1 MLKRL
6 WIFLNPLDNNT
17 KKVYIKTENKI
28 RFWNHSLPVI
38 FALPQ
43 PVATSSYIYILL
55 TSYMLHFPKTQT
67 PQLYSSR
74 SNYGSSVF
82 LMSLLP
88 LTRKCKGIGQK
99 KPCLPSG
106 WILFSLLPVSPG
118 NRYLS
123 LSSVAKPA
131 QFSVLK
137 FLAKGAKCFSD
148 GASERRSGE
157 SSLDKIRDKKSQKI
171 LEYLGGE

>member
-1 MLKRL
+1 M
-6 WIFLNPLDNNT
+6 
-17 KKVYIKTENKI
+17 
-28 RFWNHSLPVI
+28 
-38 FALPQ
+38 
-43 PVATSSYIYILL
+43 ATSSYIYILL

>member
-1 MLKRL
+1 
-6 WIFLNPLDNNT
+6 
-17 KKVYIKTENKI
+17 
-28 RFWNHSLPVI
+28 
-38 FALPQ
+38 
-43 PVATSSYIYILL
+43 
-55 TSYMLHFPKTQT
+55 
-67 PQLYSSR
+67 
-74 SNYGSSVF
+74 
-82 LMSLLP
+82 MSLLP